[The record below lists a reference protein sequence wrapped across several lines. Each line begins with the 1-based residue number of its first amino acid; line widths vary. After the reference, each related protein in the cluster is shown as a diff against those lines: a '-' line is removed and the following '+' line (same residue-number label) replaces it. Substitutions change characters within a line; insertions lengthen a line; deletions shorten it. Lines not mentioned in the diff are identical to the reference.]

1 MEPRRIFILACSCL
15 VLLSSALQADPATDR
30 KIEEAARSSYNF
42 RAVLQKQIQVKCE
55 DGLVTLTGSV
65 FDRDQKTLA
74 EETVRRLPG
83 VIGVNNEITLSSP
96 GHERADGWIALKIR
110 SILLLRAN
118 VSAAHTDVSVR
129 DGTVTLTGTAETEE
143 QKELTA
149 AYARDV
155 EGVKAVENRI
165 QVRPLLGS
173 RALE

>member
-1 MEPRRIFILACSCL
+1 MKPRRIFILACSCL
-15 VLLSSALQADPATDR
+15 VLFSSALQADPSTDR

-42 RAVLQKQIQVKCE
+42 RAVLQKQIEVKCE
-55 DGLVTLTGSV
+55 DGIVTLTGSV

-74 EETVRRLPG
+74 EETVRGLPG

-118 VSAAHTDVSVR
+118 VSAAHTDVAVH
-129 DGTVTLTGTAETEE
+129 DGTVTLTGTAETEA

-165 QVRPLLGS
+165 QVRPLLGA
-173 RALE
+173 RVRE

>member
-1 MEPRRIFILACSCL
+1 VKPRRLFLLTCSCL
-15 VLLSSALQADPATDR
+15 AFLPLALSADPATDR

-42 RAVLQKQIQVKCE
+42 RVVLQKQIEVKCE
-55 DGLVTLTGSV
+55 DGIVTLTGSV

-74 EETVRRLPG
+74 EETVRGLPG
-83 VIGVNNEITLSSP
+83 VVGVNNEITLSSP

-110 SILLLRAN
+110 SVLLLRAN

-129 DGTVTLTGTAETEE
+129 DGTVTLTGTAETEA

-149 AYARDV
+149 AYAREV
-155 EGVKAVENRI
+155 EGVKTVENRI
-165 QVRPLLGS
+165 NVRPLLGS